1 MIIHSLASQDLS
13 VSVLPE
19 SGGAIT
25 DGVFQ
30 GHSFLAKPPYPL
42 IAPKFLGQEHDWL
55 AAWNGGWQPLLPNAG
70 GQYLHGKYPQGF
82 HGNAS
87 QAAWKV
93 LEKSSHSISLDWSE
107 ENLQSQ
113 RSIKINENAITLNG
127 SLVNR
132 ERQARPVIV
141 TEHLILGSD
150 FLKSNVTL
158 EPVGNA
164 QFRELAYDG
173 SAKGAAFAPWESFQ
187 DSNWSIVSSQTPAR
201 MGVFSGISCIRVLNE
216 NYEIEISWDVTNLPY
231 LWIWEEMAYT
241 QEHPWNGEYLALGIE
256 PSSAADGVG
265 LGGSSV
271 RTLAADEKLEWSVQL
286 KIQKRVRT

>member
-1 MIIHSLASQDLS
+1 MMTHALASKDLS

-19 SGGAIT
+19 IGGAIT
-25 DGVFQ
+25 NGVFQ
-30 GHSFLAKPPYPL
+30 GQSFLAIPPYPS
-42 IAPKFLGQEHDWL
+42 IAPKFLGEEHDWL

-70 GQYLHGKYPQGF
+70 GKYLHGKYPQGF

-87 QAAWKV
+87 QAAWNV
-93 LEKSSHSISLDWSE
+93 SEKSPHSLSLEWSD

-113 RSIKINENAITLNG
+113 RSININDNAVTLTG

-132 ERQARPVIV
+132 DKEPRPFIV

-150 FLKSNVTL
+150 FLKTSVTL

-173 SAKGAAFAPWESFQ
+173 SANGAEFEPWGSFQ
-187 DSNWSIVSSQTPAR
+187 ANNWSTVTSQTPAR
-201 MGVFSGISCIRVLNE
+201 MGVFSDISSIRVLNE
-216 NYEIEISWDVTNLPY
+216 NYEIEISWDVKNLPY

-271 RTLAADEKLEWSVQL
+271 KNLAEDEKFEWSVQL
-286 KIQKRVRT
+286 KIQKRAST